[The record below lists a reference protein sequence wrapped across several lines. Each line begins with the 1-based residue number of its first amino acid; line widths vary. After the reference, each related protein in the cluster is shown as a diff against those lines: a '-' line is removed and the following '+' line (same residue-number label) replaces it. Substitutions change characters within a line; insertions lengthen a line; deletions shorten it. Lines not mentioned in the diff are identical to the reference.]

1 MSGDLCAKAA
11 SGINLEPLFYPGSI
25 AVIGASQNLLKPN
38 GIPISLLLTFG
49 YRGDIYPVNPKYRS
63 IAGIKCYPTVF
74 DIPGQVDLAI
84 IGVAADRALS
94 CLRECAAIGVKAA
107 IVFTSGF
114 AEISASGLTA
124 QQEMAELS
132 RVSGMVIL
140 GPNCLGV
147 LNYYNG
153 NTSSFFFHEKPERL
167 AYPHFL
173 SFITQSGGLG
183 EIIYQMVL
191 QLSVGFNY
199 FISTGNEAGISF
211 SQVLDYLTRREEVTV
226 VGGYLEGLPR
236 DGHLFIEACN
246 RALERRCLIT
256 LMKVGRTGEGAA
268 AAASH
273 TGALVGEDRVYDG
286 LFRQVGVVRAD
297 DVEQMDALIALYAA
311 GRIPA
316 GKRIGIITISG
327 GGGVVVADK
336 CPQYGLEVVQLT
348 AQTRSKLQKIFPSYG
363 ITRNPVDIT
372 SQFLVQPD
380 LFQQT
385 IKLVMDDPLVDAGV
399 YCYNLELPDPEAPE
413 RIIESYRAVNKPL
426 FIFSWPSGKESA
438 VAAKRKLIQA
448 GIPVVEHIP
457 SGLWAIASLADWAS
471 RAGRR
476 RPAVFPASPPE
487 GARQAATGKFGL
499 STGSR
504 SLTESKSK
512 QILSAYG
519 IPVTREITARSPAE
533 AVRAAG
539 ELGYPVALKIE
550 SADILH
556 KTEAGGVAL
565 NLCREAE
572 VEKAFNEI
580 MSRARSYRPRA
591 KIEGVLVQ
599 EMLRPGLEVI
609 VGVKKDPVF
618 GPVVLFGLGGIL
630 VELLKDVAIRVA
642 PLREQDAREMLAE
655 ISGRA
660 LLGGVR
666 GEPPRDRRALVEIL
680 LKMSALAVELGDEV
694 EEIDINPLLVYE
706 EGAGAIAADAL
717 IILKSQV

>member
-1 MSGDLCAKAA
+1 MSGEPSAGAA
-11 SGINLEPLFYPGSI
+11 SGIELEPLFYPKSI

-38 GIPISLLLTFG
+38 GIPVPLLLTFD
-49 YRGDIYPVNPKYRS
+49 YQGDIFPVNPKYRS

-74 DIPGQVDLAI
+74 DIPGEVDLAI
-84 IGVAADRALS
+84 IGVAAERVLP
-94 CLRECAAIGVKAA
+94 CLRECAAMGVKAA

-114 AEISASGLTA
+114 AEISVSGMSA
-124 QQEMAELS
+124 QQEMAELARNS
-132 RVSGMVIL
+132 RMTIL
-140 GPNCLGV
+140 GPNCLGL

-153 NTSSFFFHEKPERL
+153 NTSSFFFHEKPGRL

-199 FISTGNEAGISF
+199 FISTGNEADISF
-211 SQVLDYLTRREEVTV
+211 AQILDYLARREEVTV
-226 VGGYLEGLPR
+226 IGGYLEGLPR
-236 DGHLFIEACN
+236 DGRLFIDACK
-246 RALERRCLIT
+246 RALERRCLVT
-256 LMKVGRTGEGAA
+256 LLKVGRTGEGAA

-297 DVEQMDALIALYAA
+297 DVEQMNALIAFYAA

-336 CPQYGLEVVQLT
+336 CPQYGLEVVQLGE
-348 AQTRSKLQKIFPSYG
+348 QTRSELQKIFPSYG

-399 YCYNLELPDPEAPE
+399 YFYNLELPDPQAPR
-413 RIIESYRAVNKPL
+413 RIIESYRAVQKPL
-426 FIFSWPSGKESA
+426 FIFCWPSGKEMA
-438 VAAKRKLIQA
+438 LDAKRELIQA
-448 GIPVVEHIP
+448 GIPVAEHIS
-457 SGLWAIASLADWAS
+457 SGLWAIASLADWVARAERYQPVPAAAVKAYGKQGANLILS
-471 RAGRR
+471 RGC
-476 RPAVFPASPPE
+476 
-487 GARQAATGKFGL
+487 
-499 STGSR
+499 R
-504 SLTESKSK
+504 SLTESTSK

-519 IPVTREITARSPAE
+519 IPVTREITARCPGE
-533 AVRAAG
+533 AVQAAR
-539 ELGYPVALKIE
+539 ELGYPVALKVE

-572 VEKAFNEI
+572 VERAFYEI
-580 MSRARSYRPRA
+580 MDRVKSYRPGAR
-591 KIEGVLVQ
+591 IEGVLVQ

-609 VGVKKDPVF
+609 VGVKQDPVF
-618 GPVVLFGLGGIL
+618 GPAVLFGLGGIL

-642 PLREQDAREMLAE
+642 PLREQDAREMLEE
-655 ISGRA
+655 ISGR
-660 LLGGVR
+660 LLLEGIR
-666 GEPPRDRRALVEIL
+666 GEPPRDRRALVNIL
-680 LKMSALAVELGDEV
+680 LRISELAVDLGDKI
-694 EEIDINPLLVYE
+694 EEIDITPLLVYE

-717 IILKSQV
+717 IILKN